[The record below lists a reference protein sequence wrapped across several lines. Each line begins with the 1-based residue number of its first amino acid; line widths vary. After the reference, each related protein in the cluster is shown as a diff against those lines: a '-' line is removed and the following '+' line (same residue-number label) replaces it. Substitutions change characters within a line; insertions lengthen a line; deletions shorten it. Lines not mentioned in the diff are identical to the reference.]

1 MEELSLDDLKNYT
14 VEVHPVE
21 FLGKQGYI
29 RSLTLAGQEAI
40 SKRYAGKENDE
51 ASISDIV
58 YMVTLLLCNSKGDL
72 IFETPEQ
79 GTEILSKLPS
89 VDLMELIDIAN
100 KINGA
105 DVEHEKKLSA
115 VT

>member
-21 FLGKQGYI
+21 FLGKQAYI
-29 RSLTLAGQEAI
+29 RSLTLAGQETI
-40 SKRYAGKENDE
+40 SKRYAGKEDDE
-51 ASISDIV
+51 ANLSDIV
-58 YMVTLLLCNSKGDL
+58 FMVTLLLCDSAGNL
-72 IFETPEQ
+72 IFETPDQ
-79 GTEILSKLPS
+79 GAEILARLPS
-89 VDLMELIDIAN
+89 VDLMALIDVAN
-100 KINGA
+100 KINGV